1 MAADPEPSH
10 WGGPNASAGGRGT
23 VPETFE
29 ESVGC
34 GTNLFPAGRLQGA
47 VRWFRNPADVVS
59 AEEAGLP
66 EVIAF
71 VSKGG
76 MTFLSPIL
84 ADVKAVV
91 CTAGSLESPLAI
103 LAREFEVPCV
113 MGTELSVDL
122 RDGDEIVL
130 DLGDESVGTI
140 VRLGRSSVWPEY
152 PEP

>member
-1 MAADPEPSH
+1 MPDSI
-10 WGGPNASAGGRGT
+10 
-23 VPETFE
+23 E
-29 ESVGC
+29 ESVGS

-47 VRWFRNPADVVS
+47 VRWFHNPADVVS
-59 AEEAGLP
+59 AEEERLP

-113 MGTELSVDL
+113 MGTELAVDL

-130 DLGDESVGTI
+130 DLDDDSVGTI
-140 VRLGRSSVWPEY
+140 VRVGRAS
-152 PEP
+152 EPVPDGEM

>member
-1 MAADPEPSH
+1 
-10 WGGPNASAGGRGT
+10 
-23 VPETFE
+23 VPDIE
-29 ESVGC
+29 ESVGS
-34 GTNLFPAGRLQGA
+34 GTNLFPAGRLHGA
-47 VRWFRNPADVVS
+47 VRWFHNPADVVS
-59 AEEAGLP
+59 AEEDGLP

-113 MGTELSVDL
+113 MGTELAVDL

-130 DLGDESVGTI
+130 DLDDDSVGTI
-140 VRLGRSSVWPEY
+140 VRVGRAS
-152 PEP
+152 EPVPDGEL